1 MNKIKIGWSEASLV
15 PEGRKVN
22 LAGQFYERITD
33 VVETPITVTAMAIE
47 CGSDSA
53 IFCSCDLVSTSKHL
67 LDSVR
72 ARLSGIKDFPL
83 DKVMISAIHTHTAPG
98 YAKRGDSSSMS
109 GSTLDVLTQLMP
121 NVKYEKLVSYEGDD
135 LLDGNEAHAFMA
147 DRIAEAAKIAWD
159 NRTEGMYAQGFGRAA
174 VGMCRRVCYSDGSAK
189 MWGDT
194 DTATFTELE
203 GGNDS
208 GIEMLFTFT
217 PEKKLTGV
225 IANVACPAQVLEHR
239 SFISSDYFGK
249 VKALI
254 RREFGDDVYLLGLCS
269 AAGDQCPRDMIRW
282 VEPETPIDDPN
293 IVRGEV
299 TKRKADPSMFDIKGC
314 ELIGRRIA
322 NEIFFAYEG
331 IADDEYVSETELEH
345 RNITIDM
352 PLRRVTPEDKEKAL
366 RAIEE
371 FAAKVGDGTINFNDN
386 ARMHVHAG
394 TVVRSQIQEKVDVI
408 PIEVHIIRLG
418 NIAFATNP
426 YELFLDYG
434 NQIRAR
440 SKASQTFLIQLSCGC
455 YGYLPT
461 EKAEKGSHYSAYVSS
476 GTTGHVGGNL
486 LVRKTVSEINDMLK
500 K

>member
-1 MNKIKIGWSEASLV
+1 MNKIKIGWGEVSLV

-47 CGSDSA
+47 CGDDVA
-53 IFCSCDLVSTSKHL
+53 IFCSCDLVSTSSHL
-67 LDSVR
+67 LKSVR
-72 ARLSGIKDFPL
+72 DRLSAVEGFPC

-109 GSTLDVLTQLMP
+109 GSTLDVLTMLMP
-121 NVKYEKLVSYEGDD
+121 NAKYEKLVSYDGDD
-135 LLDGNEAHAFMA
+135 LLDGEEAHNFMA
-147 DRIAEAAKIAWD
+147 DRIAKAAMIAWD
-159 NRTEGMYAQGFGRAA
+159 NRIEGMYAQGFGRAA
-174 VGMCRRVCYSDGSAK
+174 VGMCRRVSYSDGSAK

-194 DTATFTELE
+194 NTATFTELE

-208 GIEMLFTFT
+208 GIELLFTFDSN
-217 PEKKLTGV
+217 KNLTGV
-225 IANVACPAQVLEHR
+225 VANAACPAQVLEHR
-239 SFISSDYFGK
+239 SFISSDYWGK

-254 RREFGDDVYLLGLCS
+254 RKEYGDDIFLLALCS

-293 IVRGEV
+293 IIRNDV
-299 TKRKADPSMFDIKGC
+299 TVRKADPSMFDVKGC
-314 ELIGRRIA
+314 ELVARRIA
-322 NEIFFAYEG
+322 NEIFYAYEDAVCG
-331 IADDEYVSETELEH
+331 EYVSEAEFEH
-345 RNITIDM
+345 RKEILDM
-352 PLRRVTPEDKEKAL
+352 PLRRVTPAERDAAIK
-366 RAIEE
+366 AIEE
-371 FAAKVGDGTINFNDN
+371 FAEKIGNGTINFNDN

-394 TVVRSQIQEKVDVI
+394 MVLRSKLQEKVDVV
-408 PIEVHIIRLG
+408 PIEVHFIRLG

-434 NQIRAR
+434 NQIKAR

-476 GTTGHVGGNL
+476 GTSGHEGGDL
-486 LVRKTVSEINDMLK
+486 LVRKTVSEINDMMSK
-500 K
+500 